1 MLPPFRVFVI
11 GLNFLPKN
19 YEDVYDLS
27 QKNRARLIQKIG
39 ACPPFFGGKLI
50 L

>member
-1 MLPPFRVFVI
+1 MLSPFRVFVI

-27 QKNRARLIQKIG
+27 QKISFSDL
-39 ACPPFFGGKLI
+39 FFNQ
-50 L
+50 